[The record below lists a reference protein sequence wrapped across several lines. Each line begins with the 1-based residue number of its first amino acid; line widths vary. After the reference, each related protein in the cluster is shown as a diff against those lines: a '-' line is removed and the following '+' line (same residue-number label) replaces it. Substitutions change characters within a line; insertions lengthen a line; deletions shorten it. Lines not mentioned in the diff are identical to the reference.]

1 MAELS
6 ASFFDDEP
14 VAAPQS
20 AAKSGDFFGG
30 IASTADG
37 SPPVA
42 PSKSGLKL
50 TEEDRLLINSLAA
63 FQLRYGKTNEAIA
76 LLQVVNRLWPE
87 DVQTLRLLTQALLL
101 AEDYE
106 AAEMTEQALERANS
120 LSRPTRADFLRRAI
134 LHHGL
139 KRFDEARRA
148 ISDFLR
154 LSKGK

>member
-14 VAAPQS
+14 TFAPK
-20 AAKSGDFFGG
+20 ATAESGDFFGE
-30 IASTADG
+30 
-37 SPPVA
+37 PA
-42 PSKSGLKL
+42 PSAVASSTVKPGKSGLKL

-139 KRFDEARRA
+139 KRFEEARRA

-154 LSKGK
+154 LSKGN